1 MKGIIRNY
9 LYYYQLFMLIFLFIF
24 FFGCDGTTP
33 AIYGSININSN
44 PAGAKVYLDGVD
56 TGHITPIV
64 LTNIAA
70 GTHTVKLELFHHQ
83 NKEDASVSV
92 TAGETTYINWA
103 LTYAT
108 IETLALQP
116 GSEGKDAFVTD
127 LWPSIN
133 YEYASYLYVGKH
145 SFNYGAYLEFDL
157 NSVSLPPD
165 AVVIHGDLNLYQYG
179 GLLDSLSI
187 GVYQV
192 TSEWQENTITWNNQ
206 PISLSEFEAIR
217 IVHDTK
223 GIWRTWYIND
233 LVKGWL
239 DGSIPNYGILL
250 KATDNFA
257 NDNVAYFRSSDY
269 MTDVTKC
276 PKLVIGYYVP

>member
-1 MKGIIRNY
+1 MKQITKNFM
-9 LYYYQLFMLIFLFIF
+9 YYYKLFILIFLFTF

-33 AIYGSININSN
+33 TIYGSININSN

-64 LTNIAA
+64 LTNVAA
-70 GTHTVKLELFHHQ
+70 GTHAVKLELFHHQ
-83 NKEDASVSV
+83 NREDTNVSV

-108 IETLALQP
+108 IETLTLQP
-116 GSEGKDAFVTD
+116 GTEGKDAFVTD
-127 LWPSIN
+127 LWPSFN
-133 YEYASYLYVGKH
+133 YGLTSYLYVGKH
-145 SFNYGAYLEFDL
+145 SFNYATYLEFDL
-157 NSVSLPPD
+157 NSVPLPPG
-165 AVVIHGDLNLYQYG
+165 AVIIHGDLNLYQYYAS
-179 GLLDSLSI
+179 DSLSI
-187 GVYQV
+187 GVYRV
-192 TSEWQENTITWNNQ
+192 TSEWQEDTIIWNNQ
-206 PISLSEFEAIR
+206 PISLSQVEAIR

-223 GIWRTWYIND
+223 GTWRTWYIND

-250 KATDNFA
+250 KAIDDSA
-257 NDNVAYFRSSDY
+257 NDKVAYFRSSEY